1 MSRNRGRRNYRTT
14 PITTMIARLHRGIS
28 MKKSWIANGRK
39 VRERSKKEIS
49 EKSLK
54 YLDFLLDNV
63 CDRIKK
69 MTNNTSRTE
78 NREIIEKTTVF

>member
-1 MSRNRGRRNYRTT
+1 
-14 PITTMIARLHRGIS
+14 

-69 MTNNTSRTE
+69 TTNNTSRTE
-78 NREIIEKTTVF
+78 NKEIIEKTTVF